1 MLVKPSLVVV
11 TPPVVPLASLLVAAP
26 LVVTL
31 DVSCQGVRAALAAMP
46 AVVSP
51 VEMVHF
57 VAVLDVGAALVT
69 FIFGGG
75 LRIVVLVAP
84 VTAAVLMTTPVR
96 DSQVVGALLMKLL
109 TVSVKAAAVAPPMVQ
124 LVAPVGE
131 APPVAPLAA
140 SSQVLVLTVGILR
153 PICSHKSLEDALGDP
168 VRVATRGGT
177 RVVVVSVLPPA
188 RTVVAYVLALLDL
201 SMVVARLAVLL
212 AGHLQAPVVVVPER
226 LMGCL
231 GESLVA
237 PLVAPQV
244 VVLLGLRAAA
254 LLVTPVSALTLDVA
268 QGTRTSRARSDD
280 LVGAALSLGQG
291 HVLRTTQLAEVHTS
305 TRASRRWRCR
315 QHPCPSRV
323 LRAAHWIWPSP
334 LRPCLLAQRFMICFM
349 KAKSSLTG
357 SSTLS
362 ANW

>member
-1 MLVKPSLVVV
+1 M
-11 TPPVVPLASLLVAAP
+11 
-26 LVVTL
+26 
-31 DVSCQGVRAALAAMP
+31 
-46 AVVSP
+46 
-51 VEMVHF
+51 
-57 VAVLDVGAALVT
+57 
-69 FIFGGG
+69 
-75 LRIVVLVAP
+75 VLVAP
-84 VTAAVLMTTPVR
+84 VTAAVLMTTPVM